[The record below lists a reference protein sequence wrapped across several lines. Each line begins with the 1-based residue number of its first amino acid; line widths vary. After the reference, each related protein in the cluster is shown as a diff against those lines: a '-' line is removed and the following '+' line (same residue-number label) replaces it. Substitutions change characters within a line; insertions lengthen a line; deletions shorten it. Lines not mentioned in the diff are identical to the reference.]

1 MSNQKNAE
9 QNLIDINSKI
19 QLFSIKDE
27 TELTKL
33 TYSINLQ
40 LELILFTLTY
50 KNQLNLRY
58 NCKYLN

>member
-27 TELTKL
+27 TELTK
-33 TYSINLQ
+33 
-40 LELILFTLTY
+40 
-50 KNQLNLRY
+50 
-58 NCKYLN
+58 